1 MQLISLQLENFRN
14 YDQLDLDLKENQV
27 LALIGPNA
35 QGKTN
40 LLESIAFLALGKSF
54 RTRHAMETLGWDRP
68 HGRIRG
74 TVKTANTEK
83 SSKETKLEVFFQRS
97 PETRKVKK
105 QDKVVPPKE
114 FLGTLRIVLFTPDHL
129 QLVTG
134 SPNLRRQYI
143 DRTLVQLDFQYLEA
157 LSNYQKLMKQRN
169 MLLKQIQVQKAQAW
183 ELDLWD
189 TRLVTEAEV
198 IWQKREEFLR
208 YLCSVLAKYYKEIS
222 GQAQTLTLIYH
233 SKADRYAERLIAH
246 RDQDIRTGST
256 SVGPHRDDFTLELDN
271 HNLAEF
277 GSRGECRSAVLALK
291 LAEIHYIEEKSKARP
306 ILLLD
311 DVFSELDS
319 TRRKKLGQLLE
330 GYQSIITTTCRDHVE
345 SLKNAKICEVKD
357 GKVC

>member
-54 RTRHAMETLGWDRP
+54 RTRHSMETLGWDRP

-74 TVKTANTEK
+74 TVKTD
-83 SSKETKLEVFFQRS
+83 KETKLEVFFQRS

-105 QDKVVPPKE
+105 QDKVVTPKE
-114 FLGTLRIVLFTPDHL
+114 FLGTLKIVLFTPDHI

-134 SPNLRRQYI
+134 GPSLRRQYM
-143 DRTLVQLDFQYLEA
+143 DRALVQLDFQYLEA

-169 MLLKQIQVQKAQAW
+169 MLLKQIQMRQAQPW

-189 TRLVTEAEV
+189 SRLVTEAEI
-198 IWQKREEFLR
+198 IWQKREEFLTF
-208 YLCSVLAKYYKEIS
+208 LCSVIADYYNDIS
-222 GQAQTLTLIYH
+222 GKNKNLTLSYN
-233 SKADRYAERLIAH
+233 SQVERFAERLVAH

-256 SVGPHRDDFTLELDN
+256 SVGPHRDDFTLELDD
-271 HNLAEF
+271 HSLSEF
-277 GSRGECRSAVLALK
+277 GSRGECRSAVLTLK
-291 LAEIHYIEEKSKARP
+291 LAEIRFIENKSGTRP

-311 DVFSELDS
+311 DVFSELDT
-319 TRRKKLGQLLE
+319 TRRKKLSQLLE

-345 SLKNAKICEVKD
+345 GLKNVKICEVK
-357 GKVC
+357 GGGLS